1 MFIGRF
7 ALGFAA
13 KRAGPT
19 ATRSKDLPGR
29 WCFGVLAP
37 SVRRL
42 LGEHGR
48 RAALNRG
55 DLDWVAR
62 RRSPHPRV
70 ELVGGPTSR
79 ILCPDRMT
87 LASVI
92 RLVNDS

>member
-62 RRSPHPRV
+62 RRSLILALSWWADRHRV
-70 ELVGGPTSR
+70 SYAQTE
-79 ILCPDRMT
+79 
-87 LASVI
+87 
-92 RLVNDS
+92 